1 MVEFCSFHDGP
12 VLGALEKACVSSF
25 LRHGHRLRLY
35 SYDPLEVP
43 EGVIL
48 ADARRFVSAA
58 ERDAFFAVAPG
69 RVSQFSNGFR
79 YAMLYLQ
86 GGWWVDTD
94 VLCIDAEMPDGEVVL
109 GWQSDST
116 LCASHRARVGTAIM
130 RLPAGHELARHAYDG
145 WRANW
150 GTEIWGATGPQLL
163 TRLIEELH
171 MLDHVMPFG
180 SLFRLP
186 WNDVLR
192 LFDPTCAEE
201 ARMLLAG
208 SSLLHLANSGLGFTG
223 LRRNIIPPPGSAL
236 RSHIEPLLSSAD
248 LSAGDAAFMSAI
260 VSAFRALQAKIATQ
274 GTVQPNASDPG

>member
-12 VLGALEKACVSSF
+12 AFGALEKACVSSF
-25 LRHGHRLRLY
+25 LRHGHRLKLF

-48 ADARRFVSAA
+48 ADARRFVPAA

-69 RVSQFSNGFR
+69 RISQFSNGFR
-79 YAMLYLQ
+79 YAMLHRQ

-94 VLCIDAEMPDGEVVL
+94 VLCVNAEVSDREVVL
-109 GWQSDST
+109 GWQSDPARPAP
-116 LCASHRARVGTAIM
+116 LPARVGTAIM

-150 GTEIWGATGPQLL
+150 GTDLWGATGPHLL
-163 TRLIEELH
+163 TRLVQELQ
-171 MLDHVMPFG
+171 MTDDVMPFG
-180 SLFRLP
+180 ALFRLP

-201 ARMLLAG
+201 ARVLLAG

-223 LRRNIIPPPGSAL
+223 LKRNVLPPPGSAL
-236 RSHIEPLLSSAD
+236 REHIAPLLSPAE

-260 VSAFRALQAKIATQ
+260 VSGFRALQAKIAAQNT
-274 GTVQPNASDPG
+274 G